1 MIIIL
6 NDDEAI
12 GTMGNKVI
20 NVSAYELD
28 ITGTVDDGWRLSIS
42 GHMKTTQSSFNDFS
56 EYFDFVKAKEAE
68 HEESEKARRSA
79 IQDSFEEK
87 HVVKKTWLERLLRL

>member
-20 NVSAYELD
+20 NVSAYKLD
-28 ITGTVDDGWRLSIS
+28 ITGTVSDGWRLSMS
-42 GHMKTTQSSFNDFS
+42 GHMKTTQSAFNDFS
-56 EYFDFVKAKEAE
+56 EYFNFIKGKEAE
-68 HEESEKARRSA
+68 REERDKAERLA
-79 IQDSFEEK
+79 IQDSFEK
-87 HVVKKTWLERLLRL
+87 NHTIKKTWLERLLRL